1 MDRRALSACVALA
14 LAGCGMQHPLSTVSA
29 NTRQSACS
37 GMSLAFLGSGSI
49 GPETMFDGARVGG
62 LSGIDYD
69 TSAHRF
75 VLITDDR
82 GANGG
87 ARLFTAEIGS
97 QPDQLLSIALKS
109 ALPLRTEFDGP
120 SGARETKPGVDG
132 EAVRILPRGALIWA
146 SEGDDATKQ
155 PPGVYLTP
163 HRGTTARPLSF
174 PSELQT
180 DTANS
185 KGPRPNR
192 SFEGLALAP
201 DAKSVF
207 IALEAPLRGMSD
219 LPTLTQGADAPIYL
233 LDFNGRIKA
242 RFDYP
247 LEPIARQEDGL
258 LADNGIS
265 EILALGTGRF
275 LVLERSGSQQRDGSF
290 RFVTRLFCA
299 WSAKDAKPKTLQKRL
314 VADFNQLGPFDTAN
328 FEGMTFGDP
337 LHDGRQSLFLVADND
352 FRPDR
357 PTLLVKFAMH
367 NQPMRD

>member
-1 MDRRALSACVALA
+1 
-14 LAGCGMQHPLSTVSA
+14 MQHPLSTVSA
-29 NTRQSACS
+29 NAGQSACS
-37 GMSLAFLGSGSI
+37 GISLAFLGSGSI

-62 LSGIDYD
+62 LSAIDYD
-69 TSAHRF
+69 AAARRF

-87 ARLFTAEIGS
+87 TRLFTAEIGS
-97 QPDQLLSIALKS
+97 QSEQNLSIALKS

-132 EAVRILPRGALIWA
+132 EAVRILPGGAIIWA
-146 SEGDDATKQ
+146 SEGDDATQQ
-155 PPGVYLTP
+155 PPGVYVSAHSGAATRLLP
-163 HRGTTARPLSF
+163 F

-192 SFEGLALAP
+192 SFEGLTLAP

-207 IALEAPLRGMSD
+207 IALEGPLRAMGD
-219 LPTLTQGADAPIYL
+219 LPTLTQGADAPIYQ

-299 WSAKDAKPKTLQKRL
+299 WSAKDANPKTLQKRL
-314 VADFNQLGPFDTAN
+314 VADFNQLGPFETAN
-328 FEGMTFGDP
+328 FEGMTFGAP
-337 LHDGRQSLFLVADND
+337 HLDGRQSLFLVADND
-352 FRPDR
+352 FRSDR
-357 PTLLVKFAMH
+357 PTLLVKFAVTD
-367 NQPMRD
+367 QPKRD